1 MGERDRRRRVGRDR
15 LDDRRRR
22 IEQRE
27 AEVPDQDDRELHDE
41 RPHGQGERHGPAAG
55 EPSHQHERERERER
69 SQDRMRE
76 EEHGASAEGGLGR
89 RIDHDV
95 EGTQEQD
102 PAGREGGP
110 ARPAGL
116 VHLERDEEAAEV
128 RDLGTNERQE
138 VRRAPQRHVDAEQ
151 TVPQVVDRRRQEHDR
166 HAPPRQV
173 KAASATEPGYRDG
186 VGRRRFASR
195 SPRLRD
201 KDTERDHG
209 GGGHGDV
216 GHEMRGDP
224 EGVPADHE
232 VPADVPADAPAAD
245 ELRGEQ
251 RPERAAP
258 EGHPHDVMI
267 HCASQ

>member
-1 MGERDRRRRVGRDR
+1 MGK
-15 LDDRRRR
+15 
-22 IEQRE
+22 
-27 AEVPDQDDRELHDE
+27 
-41 RPHGQGERHGPAAG
+41 
-55 EPSHQHERERERER
+55 
-69 SQDRMRE
+69 E
-76 EEHGASAEGGLGR
+76 EDGAPAEGGLGR

-102 PAGREGGP
+102 PAGRERGP

-128 RDLGTNERQE
+128 RDLGPDERQE

-151 TVPQVVDRRRQEHDR
+151 TVPQVVDRRRQDDDR
-166 HAPPRQV
+166 HAPPRQM
-173 KAASATEPGYRDG
+173 KAARAAEPGDG
-186 VGRRRFASR
+186 DGARQRRSTSR
-195 SPRLRD
+195 PPRLHD
-201 KDTERDHG
+201 KDAERDDG
-209 GGGHGDV
+209 RGGHGDV

-224 EGVPADHE
+224 EGVAADHE
-232 VPADVPADAPAAD
+232 VPADVPPDTPATD